1 MENGTM
7 TGLTQLDESHYIFPF
22 IRSLNDSFPENQW
35 TLEEEG
41 NFHNTF
47 LIGNIT
53 KSEALEVVKIFS
65 RTHFANT
72 SSVKFILNF
81 SSGLISLTY
90 MEQPV

>member
-1 MENGTM
+1 MA
-7 TGLTQLDESHYIFPF
+7 GLTQLDESHYIFPF
-22 IRSLNDSFPENQW
+22 IQSLKDNFPENQW

-41 NFHNTF
+41 IFHNTF

-65 RTHFANT
+65 RTHFINT

-81 SSGLISLTY
+81 GSGQISLTY
-90 MEQPV
+90 ME